1 MKFPKD
7 FPLDSSYL
15 LLAAVLGG
23 VQWPSPPHN
32 GAIYFMM
39 SHNDFQQNFDEKR
52 KFVILTDIF
61 CLLHQAKLSE
71 YYHLSLNLLV
81 TQTSELFVTSK
92 KFPEWLAVVIS
103 SKSTQGDTIWLLRS
117 LSNGAYPL
125 SYTPSLDYLE
135 F

>member
-1 MKFPKD
+1 
-7 FPLDSSYL
+7 
-15 LLAAVLGG
+15 
-23 VQWPSPPHN
+23 
-32 GAIYFMM
+32 MM

-71 YYHLSLNLLV
+71 YNHLSLNLLV

-92 KFPEWLAVVIS
+92 KFPVWLAVVIS

-117 LSNGAYPL
+117 FSNGAYPL
-125 SYTPSLDYLE
+125 SYTPSLDYLANTY
-135 F
+135 